1 MALCAF
7 LSNQSLNASGEK
19 VILLLS
25 VVHKQVT
32 FLRVY
37 CLNHKGLW
45 AGKSSVTHP
54 VVRNAVVWDLA
65 FVFVHFTLGLV
76 AITVLAHNNLEN
88 IANKNH
94 EISICGGNNWHN
106 DKR

>member
-1 MALCAF
+1 
-7 LSNQSLNASGEK
+7 
-19 VILLLS
+19 
-25 VVHKQVT
+25 
-32 FLRVY
+32 
-37 CLNHKGLW
+37 
-45 AGKSSVTHP
+45 
-54 VVRNAVVWDLA
+54 VVRNAAVWDLA

-76 AITVLAHNNLEN
+76 AITVLAHKNLEN